1 MDKGYSCLIFCKTL
15 GIEYNGGHLL
25 KLRLVAQGYNQQE
38 GIDYEETFAP
48 VARLEAI
55 RIFLAYA
62 AYMGFMVYQMDVES
76 TFLNRKISEEVYVQ
90 QPLGFESNEFP
101 NHVCKLD
108 KALYGLKQA
117 LRAWYQANPKESHLV
132 AVKRIFRYLKRTPNL
147 GLWYPKGSGFD
158 IKAYSD
164 SDYAGCNLDRKIT
177 SGGYQILGGKLV
189 CSSAKKQSFVA
200 MSSAEAEYVA
210 AARCCAQF
218 LWIKSQLADYDVLYD
233 KVPIFCDN
241 TSVIAISNNPVHSK
255 TKHIDISNDV
265 SLPPKE
271 TVRAGLATLG
281 LCDKGKTNLSST
293 VLGESESANHRIL
306 SYMGAGDRHLVN
318 VDDTADKSSSRTSVQ
333 PVTQSKAPTDLKPK
347 KKEIPPTSK
356 PKSSYKVRVNLP
368 KTQVAETR
376 HAEEIVATADATK
389 SLDTSESEKEQVQD
403 QNVQEEVKESGLE
416 SMEDVIFD
424 QIMDEIDQK
433 DKVAEKPENPF
444 DTESEIKIIKTF
456 QPSQPDDDT
465 QITFMGAEPYNQKY
479 LKDGDSDSGLCS
491 MPNDDLVSLTGFET
505 PDSADDDSK
514 EGTGETLCASADM
527 PAQSDPFGHLHE
539 VICILDN
546 KIDQLESSITKKVT
560 DDIHSSVR
568 KRIKVVS
575 DKLASVQSIVAT
587 NSQHVQDLRS
597 MYKDMVFLLEAAEVF
612 KKANAEGEKTS
623 PLVNEENALV
633 LHNSVE
639 KSSEKNVSD
648 DEPSVKKLK
657 FLISTSSSILSP
669 THLKEPTP
677 PRDPTPLRNESKGKG
692 IATEEP
698 LKEIMPY
705 MEEGVKEM
713 KRLADLKAE
722 KEKSEKADQL
732 PITKISYRVN
742 SSKEATMR
750 ITRGNDPLNVTIH
763 DKFRLK
769 TLGFG
774 EWLEWILSQ
783 AKALGI
789 PPPPE
794 LSTFRVSINDRKRK
808 RSSEILL
815 EVFVKENVV
824 VDGMHRNIIPPPKVE
839 GRKGLV
845 IREPELGIFYYNYN
859 FDLAFQREEEF
870 HLIRLQDVIQR
881 GTLEAQEMFKK
892 VWPAIEARD
901 DVDQARKIIQDN
913 LYGLG
918 QDM

>member
-1 MDKGYSCLIFCKTL
+1 D
-15 GIEYNGGHLL
+15 
-25 KLRLVAQGYNQQE
+25 YNQQE

-62 AYMGFMVYQMDVES
+62 AYMGFMMYQMDVES

-90 QPLGFESNEFP
+90 QPPGFESSEFP
-101 NHVCKLD
+101 NHVCKID

-117 LRAWYQANPKESHLV
+117 PRAWYQANPKESHLV
-132 AVKRIFRYLKRTPNL
+132 VVKRIFRYLKRTPNL
-147 GLWYPKGSGFD
+147 GFWYPKGSGFD

-164 SDYAGCNLDRKIT
+164 SDYAG
-177 SGGYQILGGKLV
+177 S
-189 CSSAKKQSFVA
+189 
-200 MSSAEAEYVA
+200 EAEYVA
-210 AARCCAQF
+210 AARCCAQV
-218 LWIKSQLADYDVLYD
+218 LWIKIQLADYDVLYD
-233 KVPIFCDN
+233 K
-241 TSVIAISNNPVHSK
+241 
-255 TKHIDISNDV
+255 
-265 SLPPKE
+265 
-271 TVRAGLATLG
+271 
-281 LCDKGKTNLSST
+281 
-293 VLGESESANHRIL
+293 GESESANHRIL

-560 DDIHSSVR
+560 DDIHSSV
-568 KRIKVVS
+568 VS
-575 DKLASVQSIVAT
+575 NKLASVQSTVAT
-587 NSQHVQDLRS
+587 NSQHVQDLSS

-612 KKANAEGEKTS
+612 KKANAEGEKGSSPPTQELSNVEQAPLSMKKMLWFFIIQRKRPEVTKMTLEQFIEHLTKTTS
-623 PLVNEENALV
+623 FIFLLAP
-633 LHNSVE
+633 
-639 KSSEKNVSD
+639 
-648 DEPSVKKLK
+648 PS
-657 FLISTSSSILSP
+657 
-669 THLKEPTP
+669 EPTP
-677 PRDPTPLRNESKGKG
+677 PRDPTPLKDESKGKEG
-692 IATEEP
+692 KLTNED
-698 LKEIMPY
+698 IMAQF
-705 MEEGVKEM
+705 KEM
-713 KRLADLKAE
+713 KRLDDLKAK

-769 TLGFG
+769 TLRFS
-774 EWLEWILSQ
+774 ERLEVHNLASMIKSKLIHLLLQSLIAKFQWILSQ